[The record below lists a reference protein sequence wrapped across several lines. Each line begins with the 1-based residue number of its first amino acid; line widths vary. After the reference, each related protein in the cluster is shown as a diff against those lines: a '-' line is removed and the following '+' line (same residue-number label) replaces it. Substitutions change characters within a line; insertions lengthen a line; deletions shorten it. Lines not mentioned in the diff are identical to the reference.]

1 MTKKI
6 LLLFFISQLM
16 LSCFAFS
23 LKKNQDSTQD
33 KLKYLNLEYWEKYQ
47 DDNLIYNLQ
56 KAFDNN
62 IDLKIANLKVKESDK
77 IVKLSLSQELPQIT
91 FDGQLGRTFASS
103 DLYRGD
109 NNFQIYSYKLSRFL
123 LPVTASYEIDIWG
136 KNRLR
141 TKGQK
146 QTLKMVQQD
155 ERSTYIILASTLA
168 VDYYNLVKTDKLLE
182 LHKKLFDLSDKTL
195 NLVSNKEKIGLA
207 SIDDVLSA
215 KENKAQIEAGIN
227 DLETNKDVLQ
237 NQIAYLLSDKLFEDI
252 KRSSYDKINT
262 LDSTP
267 ETLNSSIILNRPD
280 VIAARENIL
289 KADYEARVAKR
300 DLLPSFTIMG
310 TFGFNG
316 YTSLS
321 KIFGAHTGMADLW
334 LMPNWDI
341 FDGGRKYN
349 IIKLRKL
356 EYEQAQKEYEKAV
369 IASIQEVNDTLAIL
383 KKENKNYKLSKYIS
397 EITDTKAQLK
407 LNNKNFGLANELDY
421 ILYQTAQILAQ
432 EKLVSDKINYIISS
446 INLYR
451 ASGGA
456 DYTQNL

>member
-33 KLKYLNLEYWEKYQ
+33 KLQYLNLNFWEKFQ

-77 IVKLSLSQELPQIT
+77 IVKMSLSQELPQIT

-123 LPVTASYEIDIWG
+123 LPLTASYEIDIWG

-146 QTLKMVQQD
+146 QSLKMVQQD
-155 ERSTYIILASTLA
+155 ERATYIILASTLA

-195 NLVSNKEKIGLA
+195 NLI
-207 SIDDVLSA
+207 
-215 KENKAQIEAGIN
+215 
-227 DLETNKDVLQ
+227 TNKD
-237 NQIAYLLSDKLFEDI
+237 IAFMKNI
-252 KRSSYDKINT
+252 KGYN
-262 LDSTP
+262 STH
-267 ETLNSSIILNRPD
+267 ETIEKT
-280 VIAARENIL
+280 V
-289 KADYEARVAKR
+289 EA
-300 DLLPSFTIMG
+300 
-310 TFGFNG
+310 
-316 YTSLS
+316 
-321 KIFGAHTGMADLW
+321 
-334 LMPNWDI
+334 
-341 FDGGRKYN
+341 
-349 IIKLRKL
+349 
-356 EYEQAQKEYEKAV
+356 E
-369 IASIQEVNDTLAIL
+369 
-383 KKENKNYKLSKYIS
+383 
-397 EITDTKAQLK
+397 
-407 LNNKNFGLANELDY
+407 
-421 ILYQTAQILAQ
+421 
-432 EKLVSDKINYIISS
+432 
-446 INLYR
+446 
-451 ASGGA
+451 
-456 DYTQNL
+456 